1 MTSEP
6 TPLPLEPPPGTE
18 ALLFDCDGTL
28 VDTLS
33 LYRVCWRQ
41 VFGRHGFDMSDDW
54 FAERAG
60 KHVHAFVAE
69 AFPEASEDLRTAI
82 TDEGMGLF
90 MASTHLLEPLEHVV
104 AIARACHGRVPMAVV
119 SSGLGHAV
127 RESLE
132 AVGITGL
139 FDVVITLDEV
149 PAGKPAPDG
158 YLRAAE
164 LLGVDPARCVA
175 YEDSHTGVAAARA
188 AGIRTVVDVR
198 GHQA

>member
-1 MTSEP
+1 MT
-6 TPLPLEPPPGTE
+6 TPAPMEPPADAQ

-41 VFGRHGFDMSDDW
+41 TFGRHGFEMSDAW

-69 AFPEASEDLRTAI
+69 AFPDASEAEREAI
-82 TDEGMGLF
+82 TDEGMALF

-104 AIARACHGRVPMAVV
+104 EIARSHYGRLPMAVV

-127 RESLE
+127 HASVE
-132 AVGITGL
+132 AVGIADL
-139 FDVVITLDEV
+139 FDVVITLDDV
-149 PAGKPAPDG
+149 PVGKPAPDS
-158 YLRAAE
+158 YLRAMA
-164 LLGVDPARCVA
+164 LLGVDPVRCVA
-175 YEDSHTGVAAARA
+175 YEDSTTGMAAARA
-188 AGIRTVVDVR
+188 AGIPHVVDVR
-198 GHQA
+198 GHGA